1 MAHDTATPDTAT
13 MAASSVDEADGL
25 VDRYRRASIRF
36 GDLVHLIRD
45 EQWDLPT
52 PCVDW
57 TVRDLLNH
65 VAAEN
70 LWTVPLLEG
79 RTIAEVG
86 TAYDGDV
93 LGADPVAASA
103 DAAAAARSAV
113 GAEGAVE
120 RTVHLSFGDTAAE
133 EYLQQLLADHLLH
146 GWDLAQA
153 IGVDDRLD
161 PDLVDAVASWF
172 TTVED
177 GYRQAGAIGA
187 RAAVAPD
194 ADAQARLLA
203 RFGRSGALAAVGRFN
218 AAFARRDVEAV
229 MAQMTDDCVF
239 DTTAPAPD
247 GQRYEGRDEVAAAWR
262 ELFAASPTMHFDTEE
277 IVGADDR
284 VVVRWTYSWGDGHV
298 RGIDVLRVR
307 DGLVAE
313 KLSYVKG

>member
-1 MAHDTATPDTAT
+1 MSHDTATTADTSVT
-13 MAASSVDEADGL
+13 ASGGL
-25 VDRYRRASIRF
+25 VGRYQQASIRF
-36 GDLVHLIRD
+36 GELVDLIHD
-45 EQWDLPT
+45 DQWDLPT

-57 TVRDLLNH
+57 NVRDLVNH
-65 VAAEN
+65 VVGEN
-70 LWTVPLLEG
+70 LWTVPLMAG

-93 LGADPVAASA
+93 LGDDPVASFH
-103 DAAAAARSAV
+103 DAAAAARDAV
-113 GAEGAVE
+113 GAEGAIE

-133 EYLQQLLADHLLH
+133 EYVQQLLADHLLH

-161 PDLVDAVASWF
+161 PGLVDAVAAWF
-172 TTVED
+172 TTVEE
-177 GYRQAGAIGA
+177 GYRQAGAIGP

-194 ADAQARLLA
+194 ADAQARLLG
-203 RFGRSGALAAVGRFN
+203 RFGRSVAMAAVGRFN

-247 GQRYEGRDEVAAAWR
+247 GRRYEGRDDVAAAWR
-262 ELFAASPTMHFDTEE
+262 ELFAASPVTRFDEEE
-277 IVGADDR
+277 IVAADDR

-298 RGIDVLRVR
+298 RGVDVLRVR

>member
-1 MAHDTATPDTAT
+1 MTDPNVGAPGGA
-13 MAASSVDEADGL
+13 

-36 GDLVHLIRD
+36 GELVHLIRD
-45 EQWDLPT
+45 DQWDLPT

-57 TVRDLLNH
+57 TVRDLVNH
-65 VAAEN
+65 VAGEN
-70 LWTVPLLEG
+70 LWTEPLMAG

-93 LGADPVAASA
+93 LGDDPVASSD
-103 DAAAAARSAV
+103 DAAAAARDAV
-113 GAEGAVE
+113 GADGALE
-120 RTVHLSFGDTAAE
+120 RTVHLSFGDTPAAE
-133 EYLQQLLADHLLH
+133 YVQQLLADHLLH

-161 PDLVDAVASWF
+161 LDLVDAVAAWF
-172 TTVED
+172 DTVEEA
-177 GYRQAGAIGA
+177 YRQAGAIGP

-194 ADAQARLLA
+194 ADPQARLLG
-203 RFGRSGALAAVGRFN
+203 RFGRSVALAAAGRFN
-218 AAFARRDVEAV
+218 TAFERRDVEAI

-247 GQRYEGRDEVAAAWR
+247 GRRYEGRDEVASAWR
-262 ELFAASPTMHFDTEE
+262 ELFAASPHTRFDVEE
-277 IVGADDR
+277 VIGADDR
-284 VVVRWTYSWGDGHV
+284 VVVRWTYSWGEGHV

-313 KLSYVKG
+313 KLSFVKG

>member
-1 MAHDTATPDTAT
+1 MADDTATQDPTVLDPPDAT
-13 MAASSVDEADGL
+13 SGGL
-25 VDRYRRASIRF
+25 AGHHGRASIRF
-36 GDLVHLIRD
+36 GELVHLIRD
-45 EQWDLPT
+45 DQWDLPT

-57 TVRDLLNH
+57 TVRDLVTH
-65 VAAEN
+65 VTAEN
-70 LWTVPLLEG
+70 LWTGPLLAG

-86 TAYDGDV
+86 AAYDGDV
-93 LGADPVAASA
+93 LGDDPGASYDEAADQARAAVA
-103 DAAAAARSAV
+103 
-113 GAEGAVE
+113 AEGALD
-120 RTVHLSFGDTAAE
+120 RTVHLSFGDTAAT
-133 EYLQQLLADHLLH
+133 EYVQQLFADHLLH

-161 PDLVDAVASWF
+161 PELVDACAAWF

-177 GYRQAGAIGA
+177 GYRQAGAIGP
-187 RAAVAPD
+187 RAAIAPD

-218 AAFARRDVEAV
+218 AAFASRDVDAV

-247 GQRYEGRDEVAAAWR
+247 GRRYEGPDEVAAAWR
-262 ELFAASPTMHFDTEE
+262 ELFAASSVTRFDVEE
-277 IVGADDR
+277 IVGAGDR
-284 VVVRWTYSWGDGHV
+284 VVVRWTYSWDDGHV
-298 RGIDVLRVR
+298 RGVDVLRVR